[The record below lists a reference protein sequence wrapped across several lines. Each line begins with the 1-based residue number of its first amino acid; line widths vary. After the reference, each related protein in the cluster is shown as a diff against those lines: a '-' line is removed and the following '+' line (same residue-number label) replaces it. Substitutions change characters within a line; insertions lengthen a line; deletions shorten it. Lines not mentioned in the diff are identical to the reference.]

1 MRDKLKWQFLMYDRD
16 CPGSITSEEMRSM
29 FVMLCQEPEHR
40 DLEPMELKLNTN
52 AIERMAEE
60 MFSELD
66 ADGDG
71 FVTQVLQRT
80 Q

>member
-1 MRDKLKWQFLMYDRD
+1 
-16 CPGSITSEEMRSM
+16 M

-40 DLEPMELKLNTN
+40 DLEPMELKLTTN

-71 FVTQVLQRT
+71 FVTQVLRRT
-80 Q
+80 QQNNGRLAFLEGIHRWLLAK